1 MRISLDVW
9 ARASRCPACQGP
21 RSWHRPGLMLWFR
34 RGSLSLWGCIWE
46 SAREHTLRRV
56 TGLSL
61 LFAIAAAPVAIAE
74 EAAEGDVE
82 AIGGVVRY
90 VELTPTFIANFGVS
104 DSGHLR
110 YVKADVTVRV
120 SNKEAEYA
128 ARYHLPALRNSLVLL
143 LSRQDESTVSSSR
156 GRETIKAQALVELRE
171 ILQAEEGEPFID
183 DVLFTN
189 FIVQR

>member
-1 MRISLDVW
+1 MHYLESLRC
-9 ARASRCPACQGP
+9 RASGIDKGKFNRVGKSMHGLWRIGLLVAFVFAMPAAVA
-21 RSWHRPGLMLWFR
+21 
-34 RGSLSLWGCIWE
+34 E
-46 SAREHTLRRV
+46 D
-56 TGLSL
+56 
-61 LFAIAAAPVAIAE
+61 APADGE
-74 EAAEGDVE
+74 VE

-90 VELTPTFIANFGVS
+90 VALTPTFIANFGVS

-156 GRETIKAQALVELRE
+156 GRETIKAQALIELRE
-171 ILQAEEGEPFID
+171 ILEAEEGEPFID

-189 FIVQR
+189 FVVQR